1 MTGEYARQSAV
12 APAGFKAWTPG
23 GGAYAPPTMQQGGK
37 IYLGHIGKV
46 PVYAGFEAIF
56 LLVYIFSMGSNLPG
70 EYLITLFLV
79 FLLTILL
86 HELGHAVVALA
97 QGMMGVS
104 ITLSALGG
112 YCSYSGERHPY
123 REFLISLTGP
133 VTNLF
138 IAWMCWLLKTNT
150 SIDDVLLRFFVE
162 QMFYWNLVLGIL
174 NLIPIYP
181 LDGGQVVLSLCR
193 LFSKNDPFSRRF
205 TLGLSVVAAVVALG
219 ALIALNPN
227 HFPILTLVLVMILL
241 SSAFR
246 DLR

>member
-1 MTGEYARQSAV
+1 
-12 APAGFKAWTPG
+12 
-23 GGAYAPPTMQQGGK
+23 MQQGGK

-56 LLVYIFSMGSNLPG
+56 LLIYIFMMGSHLPG
-70 EYLITLFLV
+70 EYLITLFAV
-79 FLLTILL
+79 FILTILL

-112 YCSYSGERHPY
+112 YCSYSGDRHPY

-138 IAWMCWLLKTNT
+138 LGWICYLINGNVVIEDA
-150 SIDDVLLRFFVE
+150 LLRFFLQ
-162 QMFYWNLVLGIL
+162 QMQFWNIFLGCL

-181 LDGGQVVLSLCR
+181 LDGGQVTLSLCR
-193 LFSKNDPFSRRF
+193 MFARTESFARSF
-205 TLGLSVVAAVVALG
+205 TLHLSVIAAVVALAG
-219 ALIALNPN
+219 LIAYRQGD
-227 HFPILTLVLVMILL
+227 FPVFSLVLVMLL
-241 SSAFR
+241 LVTAFR

>member
-1 MTGEYARQSAV
+1 
-12 APAGFKAWTPG
+12 
-23 GGAYAPPTMQQGGK
+23 MQQDGK

-46 PVYAGFEAIF
+46 PVYAGFESVILLFFIF
-56 LLVYIFSMGSNLPG
+56 NLGQHLPG
-70 EYLITLFLV
+70 EKLVTLFMV

-86 HELGHAVVALA
+86 HELGHALVALA

-138 IAWMCWLLKTNT
+138 IAWICYLITTNIR
-150 SIDDVLLRFFVE
+150 IDDVLLRFFVE
-162 QMFYWNLVLGIL
+162 QMLYWNLVLGIL

-181 LDGGQVVLSLCR
+181 LDGGQVALSLCR
-193 LFSKNDPFSRRF
+193 LFSKNDRFSRSF
-205 TLGLSVVAAVVALG
+205 TLGLSVVAAVGALSV
-219 ALIALNPN
+219 LIALNQGE
-227 HFPILTLVLVMILL
+227 FPIFNLVLVMILL
-241 SSAFR
+241 ASAFR